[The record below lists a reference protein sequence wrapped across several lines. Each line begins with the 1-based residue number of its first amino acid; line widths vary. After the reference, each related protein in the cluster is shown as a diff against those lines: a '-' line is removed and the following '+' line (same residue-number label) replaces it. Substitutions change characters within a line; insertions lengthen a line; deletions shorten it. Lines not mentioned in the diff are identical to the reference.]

1 MPVPVT
7 SLVVR
12 LSRERQSNRL
22 AGPSA
27 AVPQVSKLQQDGLE
41 PVPTGGGGLRQS
53 TQAIWSPYGPYS
65 THHPE
70 LDPSLTSLLP
80 SPQPLGLKTPR
91 GSCGS
96 PVVCGRESSWHLASA
111 CGPHAT
117 WWLGLLGNAK
127 LENGDKISLGCKDQS
142 LRISRGSWV
151 GGGSFQGLQKG
162 FPTEVRLP
170 NITVEPTGEE
180 PPLPSSWL
188 LLPARPVW
196 QLCLAH
202 TVPGSFTGLAPG
214 PRLCNQHNQPTK
226 PGWVGIHTK
235 SKDPRPPQPPSPPAS
250 QR

>member
-1 MPVPVT
+1 MAW
-7 SLVVR
+7 S
-12 LSRERQSNRL
+12 LSRRVGAASGRVHR
-22 AGPSA
+22 PSGRHMA
-27 AVPQVSKLQQDGLE
+27 P
-41 PVPTGGGGLRQS
+41 
-53 TQAIWSPYGPYS
+53 

-80 SPQPLGLKTPR
+80 SPQPLGLKTPK

-151 GGGSFQGLQKG
+151 GGGFFQNLQKG

-180 PPLPSSWL
+180 PPPPFLWL

-235 SKDPRPPQPPSPPAS
+235 SKDPPAPPTPFPAS
-250 QR
+250 ITEMRFLL

>member
-1 MPVPVT
+1 MAW
-7 SLVVR
+7 S
-12 LSRERQSNRL
+12 LSRRVGAASGRVHR
-22 AGPSA
+22 PSGRHMA
-27 AVPQVSKLQQDGLE
+27 P
-41 PVPTGGGGLRQS
+41 
-53 TQAIWSPYGPYS
+53 

-80 SPQPLGLKTPR
+80 SPQPLGLKIPN

-151 GGGSFQGLQKG
+151 GGGFFQNLQKG

-180 PPLPSSWL
+180 PPPPFLWL

-235 SKDPRPPQPPSPPAS
+235 SKDPPRPPNPLPCQHHRDEIPTPTLHPALIPRS
-250 QR
+250 HQGRSDS